1 MCIQNVFGHILYMSR
16 LHLDQNVWQFEVQK
30 LAYMFILAAVV
41 NVPYL
46 STVTPT
52 VGENREFWLL
62 KTSMIFKV
70 ISWDLDGDLSEH
82 ITLNIQ

>member
-1 MCIQNVFGHILYMSR
+1 MYKT
-16 LHLDQNVWQFEVQK
+16 K
-30 LAYMFILAAVV
+30 LVHCSDLIPNLVV
-41 NVPYL
+41 EIEIFNFFVCL
-46 STVTPT
+46 LVLKSGLWRGT